1 MKDRN
6 EWFEEVERAYSKLKI
21 VERPYAPPHAAVAV
35 EAEDVLCCL
44 GLHPHVS
51 ASDWLVIDL
60 DEVSELI
67 ELMTL
72 FADSGMECTVKRY
85 EYLLGA
91 GVWRASCDE
100 GVVRVDEMH
109 LIRPDTFGALM
120 NDIEAA
126 MNCPA
131 SEEPTHAYNVV
142 SGMCDACADRCGGTL
157 CQARALH
164 SICYRIHSL
173 LAGDDE

>member
-1 MKDRN
+1 MKEHLTVDSVMTADG
-6 EWFEEVERAYSKLKI
+6 EV
-21 VERPYAPPHAAVAV
+21 VP
-35 EAEDVLCCL
+35 L
-44 GLHPHVS
+44 GPVDKEGRKVPLS
-51 ASDWLVIDL
+51 TS
-60 DEVSELI
+60 
-67 ELMTL
+67 TL
-72 FADSGMECTVKRY
+72 YADSGMECTVERY

-126 MNCPA
+126 TNCPA

-157 CQARALH
+157 CQSMALH
-164 SICYRIHSL
+164 SICCRIRSL
-173 LAGDDE
+173 LAGDAE

>member
-1 MKDRN
+1 MGERLTVDSVMTPDG
-6 EWFEEVERAYSKLKI
+6 EVM
-21 VERPYAPPHAAVAV
+21 P
-35 EAEDVLCCL
+35 L
-44 GLHPHVS
+44 GPVDKEGRKVS
-51 ASDWLVIDL
+51 LATA
-60 DEVSELI
+60 
-67 ELMTL
+67 TL

-91 GVWRASCDE
+91 GAWRACCDE

-109 LIRPDTFGALM
+109 LTCPDTFGALM

-131 SEEPTHAYNVV
+131 REEPTHAYNVV

-157 CQARALH
+157 CQSMALH
-164 SICYRIHSL
+164 NICNRIHSL
-173 LAGDDE
+173 LAGDGE

>member
-1 MKDRN
+1 MGKRLTVDSVMTPDG
-6 EWFEEVERAYSKLKI
+6 EV
-21 VERPYAPPHAAVAV
+21 VP
-35 EAEDVLCCL
+35 L
-44 GLHPHVS
+44 GPVDKEGRKVS
-51 ASDWLVIDL
+51 LSTA
-60 DEVSELI
+60 
-67 ELMTL
+67 TL

-126 MNCPA
+126 MNCPD

-142 SGMCDACADRCGGTL
+142 SGMCDACADGCDGTM

-164 SICYRIHSL
+164 SICCRIHSL
-173 LAGDDE
+173 LAGDGE

>member
-1 MKDRN
+1 MG
-6 EWFEEVERAYSKLKI
+6 EHFI
-21 VERPYAPPHAAVAV
+21 VDNSMTPDWELAP
-35 EAEDVLCCL
+35 L
-44 GLHPHVS
+44 GPVDKEGRKVPLS
-51 ASDWLVIDL
+51 TS
-60 DEVSELI
+60 
-67 ELMTL
+67 TL
-72 FADSGMECTVKRY
+72 YADSGMECTVERY

-126 MNCPA
+126 TNCPA

-142 SGMCDACADRCGGTL
+142 SGMCDA
-157 CQARALH
+157 
-164 SICYRIHSL
+164 
-173 LAGDDE
+173 

>member
-1 MKDRN
+1 
-6 EWFEEVERAYSKLKI
+6 
-21 VERPYAPPHAAVAV
+21 
-35 EAEDVLCCL
+35 
-44 GLHPHVS
+44 
-51 ASDWLVIDL
+51 
-60 DEVSELI
+60 
-67 ELMTL
+67 
-72 FADSGMECTVKRY
+72 MECTVERY

-126 MNCPA
+126 TNCPA

-157 CQARALH
+157 CQSMALH
-164 SICYRIHSL
+164 SICCRIRSL
-173 LAGDDE
+173 LAGDAE